1 MDAADPGLV
10 TFDRGQGGMITSIEA
25 FVLAVMAAILVAIAV
40 PSYITM
46 QNRSSD
52 ATARSELLE
61 AAETLDA
68 RSSERGAAG
77 ARRQCLDKTVRGRTW
92 HIVLPERSLHRGSCP

>member
-1 MDAADPGLV
+1 V
-10 TFDRGQGGMITSIEA
+10 TSENGQGGAITSVEA
-25 FVLAVMAAILVAIAV
+25 FVLAVMAAILIAIAV

-52 ATARSELLE
+52 ATARAQLRD

-68 RSSERGAAG
+68 RGVEGGAAG
-77 ARRQCLDKTVRGRTW
+77 ESTRCLERTVRGRTW
-92 HIVLPERSLHRGSCP
+92 HLTFPEQSLLRGGCP